1 MKSILVSSFLFL
13 FVISFATAQEK
24 PSPEAEAFF
33 KKAMATINPR
43 HVAWVKSTAKTANE
57 KNMTDADVKTEA
69 TNWAVLGNLNSGDV
83 EALCFLVMMQ
93 ASKSTQEDLK
103 AIMAKVK
110 AINKQ
115 KQELRDMQ
123 SKMREE
129 QQSMRS
135 AMLDSFKLL
144 RNKTIALQ
152 NHQNPDTVKFIRSG
166 IVRKQLSKTDIGAMI
181 EQTKNDL
188 NSMNEMRE
196 LDQTRMQMYMDRR
209 DKAMEAL
216 SNFMKKFSDSQE
228 NIIKNLK

>member
-1 MKSILVSSFLFL
+1 
-13 FVISFATAQEK
+13 
-24 PSPEAEAFF
+24 
-33 KKAMATINPR
+33 
-43 HVAWVKSTAKTANE
+43 
-57 KNMTDADVKTEA
+57 
-69 TNWAVLGNLNSGDV
+69 
-83 EALCFLVMMQ
+83 
-93 ASKSTQEDLK
+93 
-103 AIMAKVK
+103 
-110 AINKQ
+110 
-115 KQELRDMQ
+115 
-123 SKMREE
+123 MREE

>member
-33 KKAMATINPR
+33 KKVMSQINPR

-57 KNMTDADVKTEA
+57 KNEA